1 MDRQAVGTAWPP
13 ASWGDSHLKWEQGST
28 QGPSPEPEVGA
39 GVTRLP
45 AWPGPDPRGWPPGSL
60 TLPSPAPETRLLF
73 LRQSL
78 SGVPSRSSDED
89 SEVSLPGTWVQSL
102 VRKLRS
108 HKPFSQKKQT
118 KKTLLVMNYHFKKGF
133 RFYKL

>member
-1 MDRQAVGTAWPP
+1 M
-13 ASWGDSHLKWEQGST
+13 
-28 QGPSPEPEVGA
+28 
-39 GVTRLP
+39 TRLP

-89 SEVSLPGTWVQSL
+89 SGLTPRDLGSITGQETKIPQAIQPEKTN
-102 VRKLRS
+102 
-108 HKPFSQKKQT
+108 
-118 KKTLLVMNYHFKKGF
+118 KKTPLLVMNYHVKKGF